1 MSGVRKH
8 YLRIIITWVITL
20 AALYWLQQ
28 HFTSL

>member
-8 YLRIIITWVITL
+8 YVRVVIAWTATL

-28 HFTSL
+28 HFNAS